1 MTSETKPMTD
11 AWLRRALTVALGFA
25 YTPAFV
31 ASPLALKDALR
42 ALLAQEKLWGLGLGV
57 VASCVA
63 VVLAF
68 LALTLFRRPLAERTR
83 KKLFLFLL
91 AYWFPHTALVA
102 YWGFLGAVAAPGAWI
117 D

>member
-1 MTSETKPMTD
+1 MTSETQPMTE
-11 AWLRRALTVALGFA
+11 AWLRCALTVALGFA

-31 ASPLALKDALR
+31 ASPVAIKDALG
-42 ALLAQEKLWGLGLGV
+42 ALLVQEKLWGLGLCV
-57 VASCVA
+57 VASCGA

-68 LALTLFRRPLAERTR
+68 LALTIFARLLVESTR

-102 YWGFLGAVAAPGAWI
+102 FWGFLGAVAMPGAWI